1 MPRTTSGSST
11 SSSRRLT
18 LLAAGIVL
26 TGLNLRI
33 AVASVPPII
42 EELERELGLSAT
54 AAGVLTAAP
63 VLCFGALAP
72 AAPMLARR
80 LGAERVLLLTL
91 APILIGVLGRA
102 AGSTFALF
110 AGTLLAGAGVA
121 VANVIVPSVVK
132 GRFDRG
138 MGLVTGLYVAAL
150 TGGAA
155 FAAGLTVPFER
166 SLGWETALALWAL
179 PAALAVLVLGAA
191 VTRSPASV
199 IPRAEEGGLRAL
211 LGDRLAWQ
219 VTLYM
224 GLQSLVFYAGLAWL
238 PSILRDAGYS
248 AGAAGTL
255 LALYAFGG
263 IPTSLV
269 IPVLAAKLQDQQL
282 LAAGVTV
289 LEAVALAGLLV
300 APGAAVAWVTLFAL
314 GQGGAIGL
322 ALTLMSLRAP
332 NPRRA
337 AELSGMA
344 QAIGYSLAAIGPF
357 AIGALH
363 DWSGDWDVPLI
374 ALLLVSLP
382 LLAVGV
388 AAGRA
393 GVVQPARQ
401 AAA

>member
-1 MPRTTSGSST
+1 LPRTTSGSST
-11 SSSRRLT
+11 SSSSRLT

-121 VANVIVPSVVK
+121 VANVIVPSLVK

-166 SLGWETALALWAL
+166 SLGWETALAVWAL
-179 PAALAVLVLGAA
+179 PAALAALVLGAA
-191 VTRSPASV
+191 VARSPA
-199 IPRAEEGGLRAL
+199 
-211 LGDRLAWQ
+211 
-219 VTLYM
+219 
-224 GLQSLVFYAGLAWL
+224 
-238 PSILRDAGYS
+238 
-248 AGAAGTL
+248 
-255 LALYAFGG
+255 
-263 IPTSLV
+263 
-269 IPVLAAKLQDQQL
+269 
-282 LAAGVTV
+282 
-289 LEAVALAGLLV
+289 
-300 APGAAVAWVTLFAL
+300 
-314 GQGGAIGL
+314 
-322 ALTLMSLRAP
+322 
-332 NPRRA
+332 
-337 AELSGMA
+337 
-344 QAIGYSLAAIGPF
+344 
-357 AIGALH
+357 
-363 DWSGDWDVPLI
+363 
-374 ALLLVSLP
+374 
-382 LLAVGV
+382 
-388 AAGRA
+388 
-393 GVVQPARQ
+393 
-401 AAA
+401 